1 MKYVIDKNNNKMK
14 LMYYNVK
21 VNGLNV
27 NPVNNVEDLYIK
39 ANKVVFV
46 DQDLTDSYIKQ
57 RINRKIDK
65 IIKFMLRILNDEGT
79 TEDDTGM
86 VLDEINRLK
95 GIVINKYREYMVE
108 SEYKALLTKLILIEE
123 EFKKSYNEKIYVG
136 YVNRDFYEE
145 EIKSGRGR

>member
-123 EFKKSYNEKIYVG
+123 EFKKSYNEKIYMG
-136 YVNRDFYEE
+136 YINRDFYEE

>member
-57 RINRKIDK
+57 RINR
-65 IIKFMLRILNDEGT
+65 
-79 TEDDTGM
+79 
-86 VLDEINRLK
+86 
-95 GIVINKYREYMVE
+95 
-108 SEYKALLTKLILIEE
+108 
-123 EFKKSYNEKIYVG
+123 
-136 YVNRDFYEE
+136 
-145 EIKSGRGR
+145 